1 MIRFILTLLYVILFL
16 ILLLPVMLVQWIIG
30 KFNRHAGDIASLR
43 TVQWGFKCCLFLSG
57 VKAEIRGLENLT
69 KDADKPV
76 LYVGNHNSFFDVIL
90 MYTLFHER
98 TGFIAKKAFK
108 KVPSL
113 NLWMMRLYCL
123 FLDRKDTKQGL
134 KTILTAIDYVKQ
146 GISIFVF
153 PEGTR
158 SKDGKMIPF
167 KAGAFKIATKTG
179 CPIVPIVL
187 SGTADVFENHM
198 PIIKKQQVVVT
209 IGEPIDPNSLE
220 KEEKKHIADYT
231 HKIMEEMLVEND
243 ALLADIRSGQKRI
256 ENNEKSDEQ

>member
-1 MIRFILTLLYVILFL
+1 MIRFIITIIYVILFL
-16 ILLLPVMLVQWIIG
+16 ILGLPVMLVEWIVG

-57 VKAEIRGLENLT
+57 VKTEIQGLENLPT
-69 KDADKPV
+69 DPEKPV
-76 LYVGNHNSFFDVIL
+76 LFVGNHNGFFDVMI

-98 TGFIAKKAFK
+98 TGFIAKKSFK

-123 FLDRKDTKQGL
+123 FLDRHDTKQGL
-134 KTILTAIDYVKQ
+134 KIILTAIDYVKE

-158 SKDGKMIPF
+158 SKDGNMLPF

-179 CPIVPIVL
+179 CPIIPVVL
-187 SGTADVFENHM
+187 SGTADIFENHL
-198 PIIKKQQVVVT
+198 PLIRAQRIPVI

-220 KEEKKHIADYT
+220 KEDKKHIADYT
-231 HKIMEEMLVEND
+231 KNIMQGMLDENN
-243 ALLADIRSGQKRI
+243 ARLEDIRGGQKKI
-256 ENNEKSDEQ
+256 ESKQ